1 MARTY
6 VTTNIEQPD
15 EDWRKVKW
23 WYRIVSFIFSL
34 AATFQTI
41 TSGELK
47 DGDELYVCVT
57 FPLALFIGYKTG
69 VKGGCIGNRIRLA
82 IHPKSI
88 RMNNPTTDD
97 LIQMKIHWLF
107 HHAFLGIAI
116 GSICGSILTVSL
128 IEYFFK

>member
-6 VTTNIEQPD
+6 VTTNIDQPN

-23 WYRIVSFIFSL
+23 WYRIVSFIAAFL
-34 AATFQTI
+34 ATVTTMAEQSPEF
-41 TSGELK
+41 
-47 DGDELYVCVT
+47 DEVYCYTV
-57 FPLALFIGYKTG
+57 FPLALFIGYKAG

-82 IHPKSI
+82 LHPKSI
-88 RMNNPTTDD
+88 RMYNPTTDD
-97 LIQMKIHWLF
+97 LIQTKLHWLF

-116 GSICGSILTVSL
+116 GSICGSMLTVSL